1 MTCNVNEKGNKMEG
15 FVEVF
20 NNDDNC
26 IIYVDG
32 HLYKVSLNKLTEKQ
46 ISDLTKCIESIFNL
60 GVMYG
65 EDKVSNSIKEI
76 LKI

>member
-1 MTCNVNEKGNKMEG
+1 MEPEIEILGNS
-15 FVEVF
+15 
-20 NNDDNC
+20 DDNY
-26 IIYVDG
+26 IAIYVNG
-32 HLYKVSLNKLTEKQ
+32 HTYIIKIPLNKLTRKEF
-46 ISDLTKCIESIFNL
+46 DDLNNNLTKCIESIFNL